1 MSKFEDGWR
10 YTWLRLRWLGLSHN
24 NFSGQLETDSLNF
37 IKYDNSDFWIDL
49 SHNNFNRVV
58 ISDMFEE
65 ETIELNVVKIDLHHN
80 PIVCDCDAKIFE
92 SGQNKQSRSQIKAI
106 TLTGLE
112 EVCRKSQPQNRS
124 CVTETSDGFLETS
137 SLIWIIALACL
148 VIAASAFMAAV
159 ICLFKRSKTETDEK
173 EKDKSYDVFLS
184 YCHQVTRSQIPD
196 RPFIHNLQFDFAYFR
211 TVTGSRMFFGD
222 G

>member
-10 YTWLRLRWLGLSHN
+10 YTWLRLRWLDLSHN

-58 ISDMFEE
+58 ISDMFQE
-65 ETIELNVVKIDLHHN
+65 ETIELNVVKIALHHN

-92 SGQNKQSRSQIKAI
+92 SGQNKQSRSQIKSV
-106 TLTGLE
+106 TLTGLK
-112 EVCRKSQPQNRS
+112 EVCRKSQPLNRT
-124 CVTETSDGFLETS
+124 CVSETSDGFLETS
-137 SLIWIIALACL
+137 SIIWIIALACL
-148 VIAASAFMAAV
+148 VIAASVFMAV

-184 YCHQVTRSQIPD
+184 YCHQVTRSQIH
-196 RPFIHNLQFDFAYFR
+196 PFYNFILLISGQ
-211 TVTGSRMFFGD
+211 
-222 G
+222 

>member
-58 ISDMFEE
+58 ISDMFQEG
-65 ETIELNVVKIDLHHN
+65 TIELNVVKIALHHN

-92 SGQNKQSRSQIKAI
+92 SGQNKQSRSQIKSV
-106 TLTGLE
+106 TLTGLK
-112 EVCRKSQPQNRS
+112 EVCRKYQPQNRT

-159 ICLFKRSKTETDEK
+159 ICLFKRSKTETEEK

-184 YCHQVTRSQIPD
+184 YCHQVTRSQIH
-196 RPFIHNLQFDFAYFR
+196 PFYNILLISGQ
-211 TVTGSRMFFGD
+211 
-222 G
+222 